1 MLGKDILKILDEAFN
16 SIEGEDS
23 KNKILFGVV
32 NQDGRVKR
40 KENLAIWTQISDAVN
55 EIYFRES
62 KYKKKLGISI
72 PYYLD
77 EEYISWQKI
86 SGIEYRPKRRTI
98 TVFRDVKWK
107 SSKFQSHYVCYLK
120 TYKLETD
127 DGGNQLFEE
136 LKLKKLKRLEDQL
149 NKTLEKLGRI
159 DSEIEK
165 VNTSSL

>member
-1 MLGKDILKILDEAFN
+1 MLGKDVLKILDEAFN
-16 SIEGEDS
+16 SIKGEDS
-23 KNKILFGVV
+23 KNKILFGIV
-32 NQDGRVKR
+32 NQDGIKR

-62 KYKKKLGISI
+62 KYKKKLGMPI
-72 PYYLD
+72 PYHLD

-98 TVFRDVKWK
+98 TVFRDIKWK
-107 SSKFQSHYVCYLK
+107 SSKLQSHYICYLK
-120 TYKLETD
+120 TDKLETD
-127 DGGNQLFEE
+127 DGGHQLFEN
-136 LKLKKLKRLEDQL
+136 LKLKKLKHLEDQL

-165 VNTSSL
+165 VNTSTI